1 MSTFQVGHRVRN
13 ITVDQDGF
21 VVGQT
26 QAVGLHLE
34 KLPVIIE
41 GSTRQELWDTKNV
54 ELKPKKEQL
63 VKMGG
68 KFKPPK
74 GFPLNI

>member
-13 ITVDQDGF
+13 ITVNQDGF
-21 VVGQT
+21 VVGQA
-26 QAVGLHLE
+26 QAVGLHLQ

-74 GFPLNI
+74 GFPFNI

>member
-1 MSTFQVGHRVRN
+1 MSTFQVGHRVRRVTDN
-13 ITVDQDGF
+13 QNGF
-21 VVGQT
+21 VVGQA
-26 QAVGLHLE
+26 QSVGLHLE

-41 GSTRQELWDTKNV
+41 GSTRQELWDTKSV
-54 ELKPKKEQL
+54 ELKSQKEQL

>member
-1 MSTFQVGHRVRN
+1 MSTFQVGQRVRH
-13 ITVDQDGF
+13 ITNNQDGF
-21 VVGQT
+21 VVGQA
-26 QAVGLHLE
+26 QSVGLNLE

-41 GSTRQELWDTKNV
+41 GSTRQELWDTKSV
-54 ELKPKKEQL
+54 ELKSRKEQL

-74 GFPLNI
+74 DFPLNI

>member
-1 MSTFQVGHRVRN
+1 MSTFQVGQRVRN
-13 ITVDQDGF
+13 ITVNQDGF
-21 VVGQT
+21 VVGQA
-26 QAVGLHLE
+26 QAVGLHLQ

>member
-13 ITVDQDGF
+13 ITVNQDGF

>member
-1 MSTFQVGHRVRN
+1 MSTFKVGHRVRN
-13 ITVDQDGF
+13 ITKNQDGF
-21 VVGQT
+21 VVGQA
-26 QAVGLHLE
+26 QSVGLHLE

-41 GSTRQELWDTKNV
+41 GSTRQELWDTKIV
-54 ELKPKKEQL
+54 ELKPQKDQL
-63 VKMGG
+63 IKMGG

>member
-1 MSTFQVGHRVRN
+1 MSTFQVGHRARN

-21 VVGQT
+21 VVGQV

-68 KFKPPK
+68 TFKPPK

>member
-13 ITVDQDGF
+13 ITVNQDGF

-26 QAVGLHLE
+26 QTVGLHLE

-63 VKMGG
+63 IKMGG

>member
-1 MSTFQVGHRVRN
+1 MSTCQVGHRVRN
-13 ITVDQDGF
+13 ITVNQDGF

-26 QAVGLHLE
+26 QTVGLHLE

>member
-13 ITVDQDGF
+13 ITVNQDGF
-21 VVGQT
+21 VVGQA
-26 QAVGLHLE
+26 QAVGLHLQ

>member
-1 MSTFQVGHRVRN
+1 MSTFQVGHRVPT
-13 ITVDQDGF
+13 ITVTQEGF
-21 VVGQT
+21 LVGQD
-26 QAVGLHLE
+26 QAVGLHLQ

>member
-13 ITVDQDGF
+13 IIVNQDGF

-41 GSTRQELWDTKNV
+41 GSTRQELWDTKNI

>member
-13 ITVDQDGF
+13 IAVNQDGF
-21 VVGQT
+21 VVGQA
-26 QAVGLHLE
+26 QSVGLHLQ

>member
-13 ITVDQDGF
+13 ITVNQDGF

-41 GSTRQELWDTKNV
+41 GSTRQELWDTKNI

>member
-1 MSTFQVGHRVRN
+1 MSIFQVGHRVRN
-13 ITVDQDGF
+13 ITVNQDGF

-41 GSTRQELWDTKNV
+41 GSTRQELWDTKNI

>member
-13 ITVDQDGF
+13 ITVNQDGF
-21 VVGQT
+21 VVGQA
-26 QAVGLHLE
+26 QAVGLHLQ

-54 ELKPKKEQL
+54 ELKPKKEQI
-63 VKMGG
+63 VKMGA
-68 KFKPPK
+68 KFKPPI

>member
-13 ITVDQDGF
+13 ITVNQDGF
-21 VVGQT
+21 VVGQA
-26 QAVGLHLE
+26 QAVGLHLQ

-41 GSTRQELWDTKNV
+41 GSTRQELWDTKNI

>member
-1 MSTFQVGHRVRN
+1 MSIFQVGHRVRN
-13 ITVDQDGF
+13 ITVNQDGF
-21 VVGQT
+21 VVGQA

-41 GSTRQELWDTKNV
+41 GSTRQELWDTKNI

>member
-1 MSTFQVGHRVRN
+1 MSTFQVGQRVRH
-13 ITVDQDGF
+13 ITNNQDGF
-21 VVGQT
+21 VVGQSQT
-26 QAVGLHLE
+26 VGLHLE

-41 GSTRQELWDTKNV
+41 GSTRQELWDTRIV

>member
-1 MSTFQVGHRVRN
+1 MSTFQVGHRGRN
-13 ITVDQDGF
+13 ITVNQDGF

-63 VKMGG
+63 IKMGG

>member
-13 ITVDQDGF
+13 ITVNQDGF

-63 VKMGG
+63 IKMGG

>member
-13 ITVDQDGF
+13 ITVNQDGF

-74 GFPLNI
+74 GFTLNI

>member
-1 MSTFQVGHRVRN
+1 MSTFQVGHRVRHATN
-13 ITVDQDGF
+13 NQDGF

-26 QAVGLHLE
+26 QSVGLHLE

-41 GSTRQELWDTKNV
+41 GSTRHELWDTKSV
-54 ELKPKKEQL
+54 ELKPQKEQL

>member
-13 ITVDQDGF
+13 IIVNQDGF

>member
-13 ITVDQDGF
+13 ITVNQDGF
-21 VVGQT
+21 VVGQA

>member
-1 MSTFQVGHRVRN
+1 MSTFRVGHRVRN
-13 ITVDQDGF
+13 ITVNQDGF

>member
-1 MSTFQVGHRVRN
+1 MSIFQVGHRVRN
-13 ITVDQDGF
+13 ITVNQDGF
-21 VVGQT
+21 VVGQA
-26 QAVGLHLE
+26 QAVGLHLQ